1 MHGKVGEEVQSAVA
15 VANTATDNSVGS
27 VKYENKIGMEKSAV
41 SFFGF
46 RMKEK
51 PDGNEM
57 GRSHGNIVRIM
68 ENKLSGTAV
77 DFNSAHA

>member
-1 MHGKVGEEVQSAVA
+1 MA

-27 VKYENKIGMEKSAV
+27 VKYEKIIRMEKSMA
-41 SFFGF
+41 SLFGF

-51 PDGNEM
+51 PDGNET

-68 ENKLSGTAV
+68 ENKLSGIAV